1 MFSPWYSWK
10 ITHLALSKNHSLI
23 TIKYYL
29 VNRKT
34 ILLQANNK
42 DRYFIITF
50 SFTDKGKE
58 KKKRKSMKEEFED
71 EIPRKKKKKGQPL
84 YVNTKILIPISLQT
98 VVIFQKVHVD
108 MQILKI
114 WFSGYFNNPF
124 QNKDSLW

>member
-1 MFSPWYSWK
+1 
-10 ITHLALSKNHSLI
+10 
-23 TIKYYL
+23 
-29 VNRKT
+29 
-34 ILLQANNK
+34 
-42 DRYFIITF
+42 
-50 SFTDKGKE
+50 
-58 KKKRKSMKEEFED
+58 MKEEFED

>member
-1 MFSPWYSWK
+1 M
-10 ITHLALSKNHSLI
+10 ALSKNHSLI
-23 TIKYYL
+23 TIKYCL

-34 ILLQANNK
+34 ILLQANK

-114 WFSGYFNNPF
+114 
-124 QNKDSLW
+124 

>member
-1 MFSPWYSWK
+1 M
-10 ITHLALSKNHSLI
+10 LI
-23 TIKYYL
+23 TIKYCL

-50 SFTDKGKE
+50 SFTDKG
-58 KKKRKSMKEEFED
+58 
-71 EIPRKKKKKGQPL
+71 KKKKKGQPL

-114 WFSGYFNNPF
+114 
-124 QNKDSLW
+124 